1 MNRDSHK
8 SSFSF
13 DPKLGVRSP
22 AGGLEFSYDEG
33 VFGPQPEFRRLGQ
46 IRPSLKDPACD
57 GPDPVYSIVMDVG

>member
-33 VFGPQPEFRRLGQ
+33 VFGPQPEFRRLAKFV
-46 IRPSLKDPACD
+46 R
-57 GPDPVYSIVMDVG
+57 V